1 MLTQVPSRTTQRLRS
16 GWQSDSVQPSLR
28 AGMFPSPRPG
38 CIPGRVSAHSPG
50 KRQGLREQEER
61 QSPSRPRFRS
71 PARRP
76 LSPRHSY
83 RSASGTPTAS
93 FAHAGIAQRHR
104 GEGPTRAED
113 SEAEVS
119 SGRAS
124 VPGGGHPRAA
134 TEIGRHR
141 AAPSTEPTQ
150 GPEITRPHI
159 ARSPIPNR
167 RTDAEKRRFRSRTA
181 ISSAVAL
188 VPRPYPP
195 GEAAARL
202 RTAENHPASE
212 ELTEPTSAMPG
223 PQGLPRVPASGH
235 PEQARPIRLHSLQFA
250 PDHRTMV
257 TDPPTEQRIA
267 GVATR

>member
-1 MLTQVPSRTTQRLRS
+1 MTTTDSGHQVSRRCFSYPVGRTRSGGRSRPSGVLTQVPSRTTQRHRS
-16 GWQSDSVQPSLR
+16 GWQSDSMQPSLR
-28 AGMFPSPRPG
+28 AGMFLSPRPG

-61 QSPSRPRFRS
+61 QSPSRPRLRS
-71 PARRP
+71 PSRRP

-124 VPGGGHPRAA
+124 VPGGGHARAA

-141 AAPSTEPTQ
+141 VAPSTEPAH
-150 GPEITRPHI
+150 GPEITRSHI
-159 ARSPIPNR
+159 ARSPIAQPSHR
-167 RTDAEKRRFRSRTA
+167 CREAPIPAQDRQLQHRCDRTA
-181 ISSAVAL
+181 
-188 VPRPYPP
+188 
-195 GEAAARL
+195 
-202 RTAENHPASE
+202 PA
-212 ELTEPTSAMPG
+212 PTW
-223 PQGLPRVPASGH
+223 
-235 PEQARPIRLHSLQFA
+235 
-250 PDHRTMV
+250 
-257 TDPPTEQRIA
+257 
-267 GVATR
+267 